1 MGFMTLMQF
10 TIRFPIHYNPV
21 NFLLT
26 QLGLNIPGNE
36 QNVNI
41 SLMMSRPKAEQK
53 CIFSHSKSEAALNVQ
68 VYISAFQATWGLQ
81 PAAHVQ
87 IHQKSK
93 LYYHSKSLCW
103 STVTKAQNCQSWS
116 EIPIF
121 RVWMTFWIETTA
133 RVLSQYWTLKCNGSE
148 EQ

>member
-68 VYISAFQATWGLQ
+68 VYISAFQAT
-81 PAAHVQ
+81 
-87 IHQKSK
+87 
-93 LYYHSKSLCW
+93 
-103 STVTKAQNCQSWS
+103 
-116 EIPIF
+116 
-121 RVWMTFWIETTA
+121 
-133 RVLSQYWTLKCNGSE
+133 
-148 EQ
+148 